1 MKNLSEIIEMCKLNQ
16 KPEYE
21 ELFYAVLSLTSV
33 ANMLS
38 MNFRNIEPD
47 TKEFILNMKKDNM
60 HTLYRNALNKSP
72 KEFMGWN
79 NDPENPEYQ
88 KFHAIGNNI
97 VEKALNGELPN
108 QKKSNT

>member
-38 MNFRNIEPD
+38 MNLRGIEHN
-47 TKEFILNMKKDNM
+47 TKEFILNFKKDNM
-60 HTLYRNALNKSP
+60 HTLYHNALNKSP
-72 KEFMGWN
+72 KEFIGWN
-79 NDPENPEYQ
+79 YDPANPEYQ
-88 KFHAIGNNI
+88 KFHAMGNKL
-97 VEKALNGELPN
+97 VDMALNKKLPN
-108 QKKSNT
+108 Q